1 MLKTKIQCALFAI
14 TFQKAEWKATASLN
28 LLNTAQNIVITGGV
42 MAGSLL
48 CAWAVVRELNGLH
61 LTVGDYVL
69 FGTYII
75 QLYGPLNFLGTYY
88 RFVDTMHTRSSFY

>member
-1 MLKTKIQCALFAI
+1 VYKRPCTVFSII
-14 TFQKAEWKATASLN
+14 TGYFILQKAEWKATASLN
-28 LLNTAQNIVITGGV
+28 ILNTAQNIVITGGV
-42 MAGSLL
+42 IAGSLL
-48 CAWAVVRELNGLH
+48 CAWAVVHSINGLH

-88 RFVDTMHTRSSFY
+88 R